1 MDIVVIYCTVPN
13 KSQAEKIAK
22 ILVKNKLAAC
32 VGMMNDVV
40 SYFSWEGEFCK
51 EKEVL
56 LTIKTRREHYKKIKM
71 VIESM
76 HDYNVPEII
85 AVPVVECGEEYAK
98 WLIKETKISQK

>member
-13 KSQAEKIAK
+13 KRQAGLIAK
-22 ILVKNKLAAC
+22 TLVKNKLAAC
-32 VGMMNDVV
+32 VGISSDVT
-40 SYFSWEGEFCK
+40 SYFSWEGELCK

-56 LTIKTRREHYKKIKM
+56 MTIKTKRKNFKKIKI

-76 HDYNVPEII
+76 HDYSVPEII

-98 WLIKETKISQK
+98 WLINETEG